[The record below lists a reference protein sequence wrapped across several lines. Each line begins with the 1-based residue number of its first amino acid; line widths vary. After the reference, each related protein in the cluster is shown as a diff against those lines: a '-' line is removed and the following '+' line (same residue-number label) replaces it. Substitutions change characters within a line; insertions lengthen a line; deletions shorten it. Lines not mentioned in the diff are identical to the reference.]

1 MEAVGP
7 QVRHY
12 GDPRQIA
19 TARWVALFYCITIH
33 DGIAATGARRA
44 ALSELSEA
52 LVNLGREG
60 EERGSPGVQPG
71 TPSIT
76 SDLNIIHDARFTLS
90 VPSAIRMNRYP
101 VRIDFFVSRLI
112 VIISGKYSCEH
123 DADERLLFYFR
134 K

>member
-1 MEAVGP
+1 MHPCPPRAEGRVFSGHRGGRGASSEALRRSSADSDDPVGGAILLHHDS
-7 QVRHY
+7 RRDR
-12 GDPRQIA
+12 GDGGP
-19 TARWVALFYCITIH
+19 VC
-33 DGIAATGARRA
+33 A

-60 EERGSPGVQPG
+60 EERERPGVQPG

-101 VRIDFFVSRLI
+101 VRTDFFCIASD
-112 VIISGKYSCEH
+112 SYHK
-123 DADERLLFYFR
+123 
-134 K
+134 